1 MPEQTDKRDNILHTT
16 LHLIVERG
24 LESTPMSLIA
34 SEAAVGMGTIYHYFA
49 SKEELVNAL
58 YRELKLRV
66 HLSLIHI
73 SEPTRPY

>member
-34 SEAAVGMGTIYHYFA
+34 SEAAVGMGTVSYNTLQLPTR
-49 SKEELVNAL
+49 ELV
-58 YRELKLRV
+58 
-66 HLSLIHI
+66 
-73 SEPTRPY
+73 

>member
-34 SEAAVGMGTIYHYFA
+34 SEAAVGMGTIYH
-49 SKEELVNAL
+49 
-58 YRELKLRV
+58 
-66 HLSLIHI
+66 LSLIHI